1 MSWLEESLRQIDEMG
16 SGYGVTENGGK
27 AYESSGSSGIDLF
40 FQLVRGI
47 SPEEV
52 VRYVESAWKESPEDT
67 VKTLLHARD
76 CRSGKGEK
84 KAVYDALL
92 WLRRHK
98 PRTYVRNLE
107 QFVDLGYGKDLL
119 QLVGSLEEKDGFWLH
134 KDGYVELV
142 FMASVLKK
150 DLATLLECME
160 KKSVEEFVA
169 VKVEDVKNVRM
180 SLMAKWAPSAGKS
193 FDQGDL
199 RCAKMLSKLMFP
211 STRDKRVKSQE
222 LYRKVLTR
230 MRHCLRIVETKMC
243 RSEWDTIAFGQVPS
257 KAHRLYKKAFL
268 KHVPE
273 EYTGYL
279 SKVAEG
285 KEKINTAGLQPHE
298 LVYSYMSLGM
308 TERNETLELQWQTMR
323 GKIVGSLKN
332 SLSVVDVSG
341 SMAGEPMNVAIAL
354 GILTSELNKGLFQD
368 HVITFSQKPEWV
380 ELKGSLCE
388 KVKKMREAPWGM
400 NTNLEAVFEMI
411 LRMAKAFGCSQ
422 EQMPKT
428 LFIFSDMQFDHACEN
443 NKPIYEEMKER
454 FREQG
459 YTIPSIVF
467 WNLRAVEKSFPVKQ
481 DENGTALV
489 SGFSGELLNLFLEE
503 KEISPRLIYR
513 KAIDRYTCAIES
525 SER

>member
-1 MSWLEESLRQIDEMG
+1 
-16 SGYGVTENGGK
+16 
-27 AYESSGSSGIDLF
+27 
-40 FQLVRGI
+40 
-47 SPEEV
+47 
-52 VRYVESAWKESPEDT
+52 
-67 VKTLLHARD
+67 
-76 CRSGKGEK
+76 
-84 KAVYDALL
+84 
-92 WLRRHK
+92 
-98 PRTYVRNLE
+98 
-107 QFVDLGYGKDLL
+107 
-119 QLVGSLEEKDGFWLH
+119 
-134 KDGYVELV
+134 
-142 FMASVLKK
+142 
-150 DLATLLECME
+150 
-160 KKSVEEFVA
+160 
-169 VKVEDVKNVRM
+169 
-180 SLMAKWAPSAGKS
+180 
-193 FDQGDL
+193 
-199 RCAKMLSKLMFP
+199 
-211 STRDKRVKSQE
+211 
-222 LYRKVLTR
+222 
-230 MRHCLRIVETKMC
+230 MC